1 MRKAVAIVLAA
12 AASLP
17 IMAGAQNIT
26 DAEIAAAIRAGQAKK
41 FGDLL
46 STCFATPSFGDL
58 FKEAEPAGGV
68 KADGNYDVTVST
80 NAGRIAFL
88 AADAKRLYKPF
99 TATEVP
105 DSLRKPAVFVV
116 AEPKPP
122 TQIGAYMSIASP
134 VEKIVLKSKVNPDAV
149 VQPSGFEAQPL
160 EWSNLVGGTVKG
172 TRGLATFNLNAVREM
187 PPGDFDVVVIT
198 QAGERRCKVGA
209 KDRAR
214 VFSAKP
220 SS

>member
-1 MRKAVAIVLAA
+1 MRSIVRRITRSIRSRPGHCRRNSLRPFYNPKTPPSSSAAARLRPVRERGAARRGPHGRSPPKTYSADDDPLLVSCAALGKSHVSDTRDRIKGDSKRRTAVRKAVAIVLAA

-17 IMAGAQNIT
+17 IMARAQNIT

-88 AADAKRLYKPF
+88 AADA
-99 TATEVP
+99 
-105 DSLRKPAVFVV
+105 
-116 AEPKPP
+116 
-122 TQIGAYMSIASP
+122 
-134 VEKIVLKSKVNPDAV
+134 
-149 VQPSGFEAQPL
+149 
-160 EWSNLVGGTVKG
+160 
-172 TRGLATFNLNAVREM
+172 
-187 PPGDFDVVVIT
+187 
-198 QAGERRCKVGA
+198 
-209 KDRAR
+209 
-214 VFSAKP
+214 
-220 SS
+220 